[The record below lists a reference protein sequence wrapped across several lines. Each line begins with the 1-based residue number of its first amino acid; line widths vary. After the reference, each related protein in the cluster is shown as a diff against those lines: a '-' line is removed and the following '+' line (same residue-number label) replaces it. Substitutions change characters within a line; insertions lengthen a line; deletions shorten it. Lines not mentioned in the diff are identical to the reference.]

1 MAEKKGWKGYSTD
14 LTLGWITKDLGEE
27 WIQWQQ
33 YASEWITTQNIGVDL
48 RLAGIKYFLLY
59 LKAKAP
65 YGADVASMFN
75 GHPRGHKV
83 SSEEFNDYMVAN
95 GSKYSNYKYV
105 TYAHLLCDYILQ
117 HHLTTEE
124 DGSPVA
130 LFKNPLKKIKKA
142 SSNIET
148 VHSPLPYRYIE
159 QLRHIL
165 CPYPLDHRAN
175 KKPWVGK
182 HFSDWQWAINN
193 LQSGDLAWMEVPP
206 EVIDPTDPD
215 CVARTRFVTRS
226 RNKKDLR
233 GSTKDK
239 VHEIWSPVIAMFILT
254 KLHLPLRSFQVRF
267 LDSGEGDTWRYEG
280 GQWIENNK
288 HAFRYGTSK
297 RPYHKGVFQRIYDSM
312 SESYTTGLYVSTNK
326 TADQNK
332 DEIQRGYS
340 IPWQHE
346 ELLYWLEK
354 LRNWQ
359 EKYNSIDQLTK
370 GTALTSSHIGK
381 RKSNYQLQAMGEFAF
396 LFRNRDSRFPISNS
410 AIKNPWYRLLSKL
423 EEDVFTSG
431 QKLAN
436 GDRLRFV
443 KDYGDKNVSEANKKA
458 TEYPLHSLRV
468 SLITCYTM
476 DTDLPLPV
484 ISKLLAGHSRLLMT
498 IYYNKITPSV
508 MAEKMKEANAALIE
522 KGESSLKS
530 FLVDAEMNQ
539 IELRAAY
546 HSDDYN
552 SVEAVLAN
560 RNPIGW
566 EERATGLCLVG
577 GNTVSSDELSTV
589 GGCWNG
595 GPIIRDSKNYNH
607 RIYAPVPHGPENCTR
622 CRWFITDASYLPAL
636 NSHFNQIS
644 YKAHQAAEL
653 AAELEG
659 DLEALKDELYIAEE
673 QGHPFLKHE
682 QLHALE
688 SRYKK
693 QRVEADEYAKD
704 YIATFNLI
712 KRVIRIE
719 NQREDDDEGQ
729 KLIAVGSGDDL
740 SVSMKFIETES
751 ELLHLSL
758 LCDDAEFYP
767 DLHDDLRKTPA
778 IAKRTNALSRMMARS
793 GYQPVFLEMDEQ
805 TQLIAGN
812 AIMRKMAMIANP
824 DDKLEGYRI
833 ASNYIEAQQYLTD
846 ARLLESGFEELHN
859 ITPLIL
865 ASDNAKRISLVE
877 VTDAG

>member
-1 MAEKKGWKGYSTD
+1 MAYVKKGTKGYSTD
-14 LTLGWITKDLGEE
+14 LTLSWITDDLGPE
-27 WIQWQQ
+27 WLQWQQ
-33 YASEWITTQNIGVDL
+33 YCAEWISQVHEGISHKL
-48 RLAGIKYFLLY
+48 KGIKHFLYY
-59 LKAKAP
+59 LESQAK
-65 YGADVASMFN
+65 YSADVFSLFK
-75 GHPRGHKV
+75 GHPQGHKV
-83 SSEEFNDYMVAN
+83 STEEFNIYLK
-95 GSKYSNYKYV
+95 SKGVNSDNHMYV
-105 TYAHLLCDYILQ
+105 GYVVRLIDYILKT
-117 HHLTTEE
+117 HICDE
-124 DGSPVA
+124 DDNGQSTP
-130 LFKNPLKKIKKA
+130 LFQNPFDRIA
-142 SSNIET
+142 SKTSNTET
-148 VHSPLPYRYIE
+148 VHSPLPYRYIQ
-159 QLRHIL
+159 QLRQIL
-165 CPYPLDHRAN
+165 CPYPVEYHT
-175 KKPWVGK
+175 KTPWIGS
-182 HFSDWQWAINN
+182 HFRDWLWSIEH
-193 LQSGDLAWMEVPP
+193 LQSGNLAWMEVSP
-206 EVIDPTDPD
+206 EVIDPNDPD
-215 CVARTRFVTRS
+215 CISRTRTVS
-226 RNKKDLR
+226 H
-233 GSTKDK
+233 K
-239 VHEIWSPVIAMFILT
+239 VGKNYEPIEIHEIWSPVMAMFMFT
-254 KLHLPLRSFQVRF
+254 KLHLPLRSLQVRF
-267 LDSGEGDTWRYEG
+267 LDSGEGDTWRYEQ
-280 GQWIENNK
+280 GQWVENTK
-288 HAFRYGTSK
+288 HAFKYGTVK
-297 RPYHKGVFQRIYDSM
+297 RPYQKGVFRRIFDSM
-312 SESYTTGLYVSTNK
+312 SESYSTGLYISTNK

-332 DEIQRGYS
+332 DEVQRGYT
-340 IPWQHE
+340 IPWEHE

-359 EKYNSIDQLTK
+359 EKYNPIDRLASATELK
-370 GTALTSSHIGK
+370 RSHLSNSS
-381 RKSNYQLQAMGEFAF
+381 KSEYQLREMGEFAF
-396 LFRNRDSRFPISNS
+396 LFRAPDSHLCINVN
-410 AIKNPWYRLLSKL
+410 AIASPWYRLLSKL
-423 EEDVFTSG
+423 GDDVYASG
-431 QKLAN
+431 QTISN

-443 KDYGDKNVSEANKKA
+443 KDYGEDYDGHDTAKVS

-468 SLITCYTM
+468 SLLTCYTM

-484 ISKLLAGHSRLLMT
+484 ISKLLAGHTRLLMT

-522 KGESSLKS
+522 KGETSLKN

-546 HSDDYN
+546 HSDTHN
-552 SVEAVLAN
+552 SIEAVLAN

-577 GNTVSSDELSTV
+577 GNTVRSDELSIV

-595 GPIIRDSKNYNH
+595 GSIIRGAAAAAQRVYV
-607 RIYAPVPHGPENCTR
+607 PVPHGPENCSR

-636 NSHFNQIS
+636 NSHFNQLS

-653 AAELEG
+653 ATELEG
-659 DLEALKDELYIAEE
+659 DLEALKDELYMAEE

-682 QLHALE
+682 QLQALE
-688 SRYKK
+688 RRYEK

-712 KRVIRIE
+712 NRVIQIE

-740 SVSMKFIETES
+740 NVSMKFIETKS

-812 AIMRKMAMIANP
+812 AIMRKMAMIANS

-846 ARLLESGFEELHN
+846 ARLLESGFEVLRN
-859 ITPLIL
+859 ITPLTL
-865 ASDNAKRISLVE
+865 ASDNTKRISLVE
-877 VTDAG
+877 VD

>member
-1 MAEKKGWKGYSTD
+1 MAYVKKGSKGYTTD
-14 LTLGWITKDLGEE
+14 ITLSWITKELGPD
-27 WIQWQQ
+27 WLQWQQ
-33 YASEWITTQNIGVDL
+33 YGAEWLAEDHVNLSRKLESL
-48 RLAGIKYFLLY
+48 RYFFHY
-59 LKAKAP
+59 LKARAF
-65 YGADVASMFN
+65 YAHDVALMFK
-75 GHPRGHKV
+75 GHPSGHKV
-83 SSEEFNDYMVAN
+83 SSEGFNGYLKEQ
-95 GSKYSNYKYV
+95 GSKSNNHVYV
-105 TYAHLLCDYILQ
+105 AHVVSLCDYILK
-117 HHLTTEE
+117 HHLSTEGGNGE
-124 DGSPVA
+124 VVP
-130 LFKNPLKKIKKA
+130 LFITPFDPIRKESAIT
-142 SSNIET
+142 ET
-148 VHSPLPYRYIE
+148 VHSPLPYRYIQ
-159 QLRHIL
+159 QLRQIV
-165 CPYPLDHRAN
+165 CPYPPESN
-175 KKPWVGK
+175 TKTPWIGR
-182 HFSDWQWAINN
+182 HFSDWHWSIEH
-193 LQSGDLAWMEVPP
+193 LQSGNLAWMEVSP

-215 CVARTRFVTRS
+215 CISRTRTVQR
-226 RNKKDLR
+226 
-233 GSTKDK
+233 K
-239 VHEIWSPVIAMFILT
+239 VGKSYKPIEIHEIWSPVMAMFMFI

-267 LDSGEGDTWRYEG
+267 LDSGEGDTWRYEQG
-280 GQWIENNK
+280 LWVENTK
-288 HAFRYGTSK
+288 HAFKYGTVK
-297 RPYHKGVFQRIYDSM
+297 CPYQKGVFKRIFDSM
-312 SESYTTGLYVSTNK
+312 SESYSTGLYISTNK

-340 IPWQHE
+340 IPWEHE

-359 EKYNSIDQLTK
+359 EKYNPIDRLTI
-370 GTALTSSHIGK
+370 GTELEAVHIGRIK
-381 RKSNYQLQAMGEFAF
+381 FESELVSMGEFAF
-396 LFRNRDSRFPISNS
+396 LLRAPNSTKPIGKRDVV
-410 AIKNPWYRLLSKL
+410 NPWYRLLSKL
-423 EEDVFTSG
+423 EDDVHASG
-431 QKLAN
+431 QTKSN
-436 GDRLRFV
+436 GERLRFV
-443 KDYGDKNVSEANKKA
+443 KDYGEDSTVQESSKAA

-484 ISKLLAGHSRLLMT
+484 ISKLLAGHTRLLMT

-522 KGESSLKS
+522 KGESSLKN

-546 HSDDYN
+546 HSDTYN
-552 SVEAVLAN
+552 SIESVLAN

-577 GNTVSSDELSTV
+577 GNTVRSDELSTV

-595 GPIIRDSKNYNH
+595 GSIIRDASSKDSRVYG
-607 RIYAPVPHGPENCTR
+607 PVSHGPENCTR

-659 DLEALKDELYIAEE
+659 DLEALKDELYMAEE
-673 QGHPFLKHE
+673 QSHPFLKHE
-682 QLHALE
+682 QLQTLE
-688 SRYKK
+688 RRYEK

-712 KRVIRIE
+712 NRVIQIE

-729 KLIAVGSGDDL
+729 KLIAVGSGEDL

-824 DDKLEGYRI
+824 DDKLDGYRT

-846 ARLLESGFEELHN
+846 ARLQESGFEELRN
-859 ITPLIL
+859 ITPLTL

-877 VTDAG
+877 VTDAD

>member
-1 MAEKKGWKGYSTD
+1 MTKKLKGKGYSTD
-14 LTLGWITKDLGEE
+14 LTLSWITKDFGAE
-27 WIQWQQ
+27 WLQWQQ
-33 YASEWITTQNIGVDL
+33 YGAEW
-48 RLAGIKYFLLY
+48 LAEQHVGISDKLKCIRHFINY
-59 LKAKAP
+59 LANHAP
-65 YGADVASMFN
+65 YGFDVVSMFK
-75 GHPRGHKV
+75 GHPQGHKV
-83 SSEEFNDYMVAN
+83 SSEEFNNYLKSN
-95 GSKYSNYKYV
+95 GSKDSNSNSKKV
-105 TYAHLLCDYILQ
+105 RNVNSLIDYILKT
-117 HHLTTEE
+117 HLSVENDHGISTPLF
-124 DGSPVA
+124 DSPFHKIGSELP
-130 LFKNPLKKIKKA
+130 KT
-142 SSNIET
+142 ET
-148 VHSPLPYRYIE
+148 VHSPLPYRYIQ
-159 QLRHIL
+159 QLRQIV
-165 CPYPLDHRAN
+165 CPYPPESN
-175 KKPWVGK
+175 TKTPWIGR
-182 HFSDWQWAINN
+182 HFNDWHWSIEH
-193 LQSGDLAWMEVPP
+193 LQSGNTAWMEVSP
-206 EVIDPTDPD
+206 EVIDPSDPD
-215 CVARTRFVTRS
+215 CISRIRFVI
-226 RNKKDLR
+226 RNNR
-233 GSTKDK
+233 T
-239 VHEIWSPVIAMFILT
+239 VEIHEIWSPVMAMFMFT
-254 KLHLPLRSFQVRF
+254 KLHLPLRSYQVRF
-267 LDSGEGDTWRYEG
+267 LDSGEGDTWRYEQ
-280 GQWIENNK
+280 GQWVENTK
-288 HAFRYGTSK
+288 HAFKYGAAK
-297 RPYHKGVFQRIYDSM
+297 RPYQKGVFKRIFDSM
-312 SESYTTGLYVSTNK
+312 SESYSTGLHISTNK

-332 DEIQRGYS
+332 DENQRGYTV
-340 IPWQHE
+340 PWEHE

-359 EKYNSIDQLTK
+359 EKYNPIDRLTK
-370 GTALTSSHIGK
+370 GTELERTHFGAAKSETQK
-381 RKSNYQLQAMGEFAF
+381 RAIGEFAF
-396 LFRNRDSRFPISNS
+396 LFRAPNS
-410 AIKNPWYRLLSKL
+410 SEPLAEGSVTSPWYRLLSKL
-423 EEDVFTSG
+423 EDDVFASG
-431 QKLAN
+431 QTMSN

-443 KDYGDKNVSEANKKA
+443 KDYGEDYAGNETSKVS

-484 ISKLLAGHSRLLMT
+484 ISKLLAGHTRLLMT

-522 KGESSLKS
+522 KGEASLKN

-546 HSDDYN
+546 HSDTHN
-552 SVEAVLAN
+552 SIEAVLAN

-577 GNTVSSDELSTV
+577 GNSVRSDEHSTV

-595 GPIIRDSKNYNH
+595 GPIIKGSAENSKM
-607 RIYAPVPHGPENCTR
+607 RVYAPVPHGPENCPR

-653 AAELEG
+653 ATELEG
-659 DLEALKDELYIAEE
+659 DLEALKDELYMAEE

-682 QLHALE
+682 QLQALE
-688 SRYKK
+688 RRYEK

-712 KRVIRIE
+712 NRIIQIE

-778 IAKRTNALSRMMARS
+778 IAKRTNALSRMMARY
-793 GYQPVFLEMDEQ
+793 GYQPIFLEMDEQ

-846 ARLLESGFEELHN
+846 ARLLESGFEELCN
-859 ITPLIL
+859 IKPLTL
-865 ASDNAKRISLVE
+865 TNNNAKRISLME
-877 VTDAG
+877 VV